1 MRFNRTTFGFVGLT
15 LVAAVSFS
23 TSIAQKNK
31 KPNEK
36 LILNMNFDHVK
47 GEDVTELNNI
57 DVVGKGVSSP
67 TELKADVF
75 HKEGSGDVKIP
86 TNIYGMEDPTSEN
99 GGDVYV
105 GIVAYKPGKA
115 AGERSYVT
123 IQLNNNGSQVT
134 LKKGLTYCVEYSLS
148 LSESSKF
155 ACNNLAMYFSKDQLG
170 DGAAGAVYLANDP
183 NKKAA
188 EYVVKGQMNKIYNGF
203 FGWEKVCNTYIA
215 KGDEKYITIGNFDKN
230 ETTKFQTVKKP
241 KDSEADPLA
250 HAYYYIDNVIIRLV
264 DNVSECACY
273 NARPPKIEDNFST
286 LIYDKEPEITDKMP
300 IDKKIALQ
308 TIYFRQGKASL
319 TQNAKKHMDFV
330 IQEMNA
336 NPALKIEVSGNND
349 SLEVK
354 AGLESEEYL
363 DLDRERVKVVIKYFT
378 SQGISEDRLKPIYN
392 ATAVPSSEIVEDDEM
407 DLMQAKNRRVEFKVV
422 K

>member
-1 MRFNRTTFGFVGLT
+1 
-15 LVAAVSFS
+15 
-23 TSIAQKNK
+23 
-31 KPNEK
+31 
-36 LILNMNFDHVK
+36 MNFEKRIK
-47 GEDVTELNNI
+47 GEDVSEINNI
-57 DVVGKGVSSP
+57 DILGSDISSP

-155 ACNNLAMYFSKDQLG
+155 ACNNLSAYFSKDKVG
-170 DGAAGAVYLANDP
+170 DGEAGAVYASTDHVL
-183 NKKAA
+183 
-188 EYVVKGQMNKIYNGF
+188 KGQLNKVYNGF

-241 KDSEADPLA
+241 KDSETDPLA
-250 HAYYYIDNVIIRLV
+250 HAYYYIDNVVIRLV

-300 IDKKIALQ
+300 IDKKIASHS
-308 TIYFRQGKASL
+308 IYFRQGKASL
-319 TQNAKKHMDFV
+319 TENAKENMNFV

-336 NPALKIEVSGNND
+336 NPALKIEISGNND
-349 SLEVK
+349 ELEVK
-354 AGLESEEYL
+354 AGEENEEYIE
-363 DLDRERVKVVIKYFT
+363 LDRKRVAIAVKYFVA
-378 SQGISEDRLKPIYN
+378 QGISEDRLVKKYN
-392 ATAVPSSEIVEDDEM
+392 GTTVPSTEIVEDDET
-407 DLMQAKNRRVEFKVV
+407 DLMQAKNRRVEFKVI

>member
-1 MRFNRTTFGFVGLT
+1 MKFNQRTFGCVALSFVAFMS
-15 LVAAVSFS
+15 VS
-23 TSIAQKNK
+23 TSFAQKSK
-31 KPNEK
+31 KTNEK
-36 LILNMNFDHVK
+36 EVLNMNFEKRIK
-47 GEDVTELNNI
+47 GEDVSEINNI
-57 DVVGKGVSSP
+57 DILGSDISSP

-155 ACNNLAMYFSKDQLG
+155 ACNNLSAYFSKDKVG
-170 DGAAGAVYLANDP
+170 DGEAGAVYASTDHVL
-183 NKKAA
+183 
-188 EYVVKGQMNKIYNGF
+188 KGQLNKVYNGF

-241 KDSEADPLA
+241 KDSETDPLA
-250 HAYYYIDNVIIRLV
+250 HAYYYIDNVVIRLV

-300 IDKKIALQ
+300 IDKKIASHS
-308 TIYFRQGKASL
+308 IYFRQGKASL
-319 TQNAKKHMDFV
+319 TENAKENMNFV

-336 NPALKIEVSGNND
+336 NPALKIEISGNND
-349 SLEVK
+349 ELEVK
-354 AGLESEEYL
+354 AGEENEEYIE
-363 DLDRERVKVVIKYFT
+363 LDRKRVAIAVKYFVA
-378 SQGISEDRLKPIYN
+378 QGISEDRLVKKYN
-392 ATAVPSSEIVEDDEM
+392 GTTVPSTEIVEDDET
-407 DLMQAKNRRVEFKVV
+407 DLMQAKNRRVEFKVI